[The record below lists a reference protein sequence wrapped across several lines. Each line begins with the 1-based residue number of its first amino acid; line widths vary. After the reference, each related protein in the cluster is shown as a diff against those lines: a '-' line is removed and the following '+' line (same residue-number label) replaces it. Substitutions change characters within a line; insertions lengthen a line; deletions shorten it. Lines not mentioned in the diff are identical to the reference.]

1 MSTWASTCFKLLKF
15 ESILKLNKTRC
26 KQTYTKSAEP
36 NFSMHSNFPTRITT
50 DVNLTMAIFSHV
62 DLKQMNLPHTNR
74 NFSSSDISRPTHQCC
89 KNAPRSLGYGAL
101 GSSVYVYILWINTWQ
116 SNSIFI
122 GNIPAIYKTRK
133 ICEHEITHTS
143 WIKLEKCP
151 ANFTAHNPCTTCIIL
166 PCQAYFFLVNAP
178 FIWVHACLIKAIAW
192 KSDLSNLS
200 FRSLVTLSHA
210 RR

>member
-1 MSTWASTCFKLLKF
+1 
-15 ESILKLNKTRC
+15 
-26 KQTYTKSAEP
+26 
-36 NFSMHSNFPTRITT
+36 
-50 DVNLTMAIFSHV
+50 
-62 DLKQMNLPHTNR
+62 MNLPHTNK
-74 NFSSSDISRPTHQCC
+74 NFFLPISPDPRINAVNTH
-89 KNAPRSLGYGAL
+89 L
-101 GSSVYVYILWINTWQ
+101 VYVYILWINTWQ
-116 SNSIFI
+116 NNSIFI

-151 ANFTAHNPCTTCIIL
+151 ANFTAHNPCATCHVKPIF
-166 PCQAYFFLVNAP
+166 FFLVNAP

-200 FRSLVTLSHA
+200 FRSLVT